1 MRRILILLCAAL
13 LAGCAAPKPAAAK
26 HDSDFSA
33 MTSRDLPQPADPQAL
48 SLTSHPAATEAE
60 MAKLEQTAV
69 ADFKAVFRKL
79 PKDFTLAVPPT
90 GWFTPQGELKQL
102 RAAASVPRQTF
113 LAGFQEGKW
122 SEISIPP
129 DYLSTMHLPATVS
142 KEEMACYAGLV
153 KGRPAYLFWS
163 DYAESAL
170 LVADQ

>member
-1 MRRILILLCAAL
+1 
-13 LAGCAAPKPAAAK
+13 
-26 HDSDFSA
+26 
-33 MTSRDLPQPADPQAL
+33 MTSQDLPHPADPEAL
-48 SLTSHPAATEAE
+48 SLSSHPATTPDE

-69 ADFKAVFRKL
+69 ADFKTVFRKL

-90 GWFTPQGELKQL
+90 GWFTPKGELKQL

-129 DYLSTMHLPATVS
+129 DYLSTMQLPPNVPKT
-142 KEEMACYAGLV
+142 EMACYAGLV
-153 KGRPAYLFWS
+153 KGKPAYLFWS